1 MKTLKMVVEFTY
13 DAEIMHGDDI
23 DGMQW
28 FFDEILFNEK
38 DLVVY
43 SCEIGDDIA
52 KLKVIE
58 IL

>member
-1 MKTLKMVVEFTY
+1 MVVEFTY

-43 SCEIGDDIA
+43 SFEIGDDIA